1 MKKTR
6 GFLNEHC
13 GIEVSMHMNRILHED
28 SDIIVCHKPAGIAT
42 QTAKVGQA
50 DMVSEITNYLASK
63 EGACGKS
70 PHVSVVHR
78 LDQPVE
84 GILVFAKNKQAAA
97 DLSRQAAGK
106 DMKKEYLALVC
117 GKDMSRTGELTD
129 FLLKDGKT
137 NVSRIVPPEV
147 KGAKQARLSYEIL
160 REYLTEVL
168 LQDGKICGEVLMPEE
183 ETDNG
188 GLFRTALVKICL
200 HTGRHHQIRVQMANA
215 GMPLLGDRKY
225 GDEAVLVLSEKL
237 GVRETALCAYRL
249 SFIHPKTGKQ
259 MQFEIKPE
267 GAAFHRVRLNENHVL
282 SAGH

>member
-1 MKKTR
+1 
-6 GFLNEHC
+6 
-13 GIEVSMHMNRILHED
+13 MHMNRILHED

-63 EGACGKS
+63 EGASGKS
-70 PHVSVVHR
+70 LHVSVVHR

-117 GKDMSRTGELTD
+117 GKDMPRTGELTD

-137 NVSRIVPPEV
+137 NVSRIVPPEI

-160 REYLTEVL
+160 WEEATDSLLLVRETEGISAKDRIEKDIL
-168 LQDGKICGEVLMPEE
+168 DGRRSDDGMIGQPANGLQY
-183 ETDNG
+183 
-188 GLFRTALVKICL
+188 ALVKICL

-225 GDEAVLVLSEKL
+225 GDEAALALSEKL

-259 MQFEIKPE
+259 MQFEIRPE
-267 GAAFHRVRLNENHVL
+267 GAAFHMVGLNENRV
-282 SAGH
+282 

>member
-1 MKKTR
+1 
-6 GFLNEHC
+6 
-13 GIEVSMHMNRILHED
+13 MHMNRILHED

-50 DMVSEITNYLASK
+50 DMVSEIMNYLASK
-63 EGACGKS
+63 EGASGKS
-70 PHVSVVHR
+70 LHVSVVHR

-117 GKDMSRTGELTD
+117 GKDMPRTGELTD

-137 NVSRIVPPEV
+137 NVSRIVPPEI

-160 REYLTEVL
+160 WEKAADSLLLVRETEGISAKDRIEKDIL
-168 LQDGKICGEVLMPEE
+168 DGRRSDDGMIGQPANGLQY
-183 ETDNG
+183 
-188 GLFRTALVKICL
+188 ALVKICL

-215 GMPLLGDRKY
+215 GIPLLGDRKY
-225 GDEAVLVLSEKL
+225 GDEAALALSEKL
-237 GVRETALCAYRL
+237 GVRQTALCAYRL

-259 MQFEIKPE
+259 MQFEIRPE
-267 GAAFHRVRLNENHVL
+267 GAAFHMVGLNENRV
-282 SAGH
+282 

>member
-1 MKKTR
+1 
-6 GFLNEHC
+6 
-13 GIEVSMHMNRILHED
+13 MHMNRILHED

-50 DMVSEITNYLASK
+50 DMVSEIMNYLASK
-63 EGACGKS
+63 EGASGKS
-70 PHVSVVHR
+70 LHVSVVHR

-117 GKDMSRTGELTD
+117 GKDMPRTGELTD

-137 NVSRIVPPEV
+137 NVSRIVPPEI

-160 REYLTEVL
+160 WEKAADSLLLVRETEGISAKDRIEKDIL
-168 LQDGKICGEVLMPEE
+168 DGRRSDDGMIGQPANGLQY
-183 ETDNG
+183 
-188 GLFRTALVKICL
+188 ALVKICL

-225 GDEAVLVLSEKL
+225 GDEAALALSEKL

-259 MQFEIKPE
+259 MQFEVRPE
-267 GAAFHRVRLNENHVL
+267 GAAFHRVRLNENRV
-282 SAGH
+282 